1 MPQENLMGWR
11 PQLLSF
17 DRSISR
23 HNVWTAFFLPSR
35 ACDIIVAMVAS
46 PFQFTKSMLAFWAA
60 ALWPCIA
67 VGAKRCHDRN
77 RSGWFQLI
85 SLVPIVGALWLLF
98 DLGILRGTDG
108 PNRFGPAPLR

>member
-1 MPQENLMGWR
+1 
-11 PQLLSF
+11 
-17 DRSISR
+17 
-23 HNVWTAFFLPSR
+23 
-35 ACDIIVAMVAS
+35 
-46 PFQFTKSMLAFWAA
+46 
-60 ALWPCIA
+60 